1 MVELKLV
8 LEFDLIMPGIFS
20 FCVLSLKK
28 KKKKSTDTEFLVRY
42 LSELFESQTQGI
54 VKQTPAKI
62 KITESF
68 ETLVYLIN
76 SGRYIF

>member
-20 FCVLSLKK
+20 FRVLSLK